1 MEARI
6 IRILGSGKERDRE
19 IEHYREFYCYGRQDI
34 DNVCGNCRLRF
45 ICFTDR
51 EQIEIPMAD
60 LHKRSVRNVTVKNV
74 VEKWIENNVA
84 GMVRYTKD
92 KEGKGHAKI
101 NFSKV
106 VKK

>member
-51 EQIEIPMAD
+51 EQIEIPMVD
-60 LHKRSVRNVTVKNV
+60 LRKRSVRNVTVKNV